1 MEVVRKR
8 FSIALDIKRA
18 TANREFEVVE
28 GDNGNI
34 LVVTLTDDGAP
45 IDLTGCLICAI
56 FSKSTGTAQQDN
68 EGHGITL
75 DEGETNKLEIQLY
88 TTSFAPG
95 LVECEL
101 QVYSGVDNKTLV
113 TSAKLNFKCRRGIA
127 NDDTILATNEWPLLV
142 DMLDRVEQGE
152 ETRNDQE
159 GIRQANESGR
169 IERDAAFSV
178 WEEYDPGKAYVP
190 LNKVS
195 YQGSSYVCIAETTG
209 NPPLNPAYWLLIAAK
224 GDQGIQG
231 PQGEKGD
238 TGAQG
243 PKGDK
248 GDKGDP
254 GLDGTGAGDMEK
266 ATYDADDNG
275 IVDDAERLGGQL
287 PAAYLSQTFSATLDK
302 DEWSG
307 AGPYTQTVDVVGVT
321 AAMQPIAD
329 IMLSANTET
338 AKEEETNWAYIS
350 KIDMGTGEITATC
363 NSSKPLVDLNIR
375 LMEVP

>member
-1 MEVVRKR
+1 MEEVKKR

-68 EGHGITL
+68 DGNGITL
-75 DEGETNKLEIQLY
+75 DPEETNKLEIELY
-88 TTSFAPG
+88 TSSFAPG

-101 QVYSGVDNKTLV
+101 QVYSGLDKKTLV

-127 NDDTILATNEWPLLV
+127 NDDTILSTNEWPLLV
-142 DMLDRVEQGE
+142 DMMDRVEQGE
-152 ETRNDQE
+152 ETREAQE
-159 GIRQANESGR
+159 QTRQANEAGR
-169 IERDAAFSV
+169 IARDAAFSV
-178 WEEYDPGKAYVP
+178 WEEYDPSKAYVP

-195 YQGSSYVCIAETTG
+195 YQGSSYVCIENTTG
-209 NPPLNPAYWLLIAAK
+209 NAPPNPSYWLLIAAK
-224 GDQGIQG
+224 G
-231 PQGEKGD
+231 
-238 TGAQG
+238 A
-243 PKGDK
+243 
-248 GDKGDP
+248 
-254 GLDGTGAGDMEK
+254 DGTGTGDMEK

-307 AGPYTQTVDVVGVT
+307 AGPYTQTVDVVGV
-321 AAMQPIAD
+321 AAGMQPIVD
-329 IMLSANTET
+329 ITLSANTET
-338 AKEEETNWAYIS
+338 AKKEETNWAYVS
-350 KIDMGTGEITATC
+350 KIETDTDEITVTC
-363 NSSKPLVDLNIR
+363 NSTQPIVDLHIR
-375 LMEVP
+375 LKEVP